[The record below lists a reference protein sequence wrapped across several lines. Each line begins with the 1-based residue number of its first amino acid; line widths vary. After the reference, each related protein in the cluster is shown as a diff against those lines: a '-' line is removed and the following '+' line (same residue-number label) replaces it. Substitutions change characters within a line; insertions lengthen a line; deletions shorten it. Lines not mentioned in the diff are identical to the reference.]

1 MIHRYAVV
9 LNHKELPHKNGTIGE
24 FATRDFAEK
33 YANSYNRGSD
43 PKVCEFRVVDQENDK
58 TNGIFE
64 FTLGHAKT
72 LLSFVE
78 SHIKEMRKGST
89 YEDEQKNKMLY
100 IALTKQIAGQFG
112 NTF

>member
-1 MIHRYAVV
+1 MLHRYAVV
-9 LNHKELPHKNGTIGE
+9 RNHKKKPQLNGTIGE
-24 FATRDFAEK
+24 FDRLESAEK

-58 TNGIFE
+58 TNGTFE

-72 LLSFVE
+72 LLSIVE

-89 YEDEQKNKMLY
+89 YEDENKDKMLY